1 MTTIDYRAPSATRV
15 GLVRSLREATDL
27 EVVGG
32 KALNLAR
39 MMKLGLRV
47 PDGFVLTA
55 AALERHI
62 VDSGLRDVPLEKMR
76 EAVMGAPM
84 ALDVSDALRDA
95 AGDLLRS
102 GPVVVRSS
110 AIGEDS
116 ATDSFAGQLDSFLH
130 ITDEAQ
136 LIRAVLA
143 CWSSCWSDRS
153 LAYRASR
160 GRRAQGMGVI
170 VQQQVDARFGGV
182 MFTRTTDDLILV
194 EFTTGLADRLVA
206 GEIDPSRIAMRTDG
220 TAARPLF
227 NATGTPALPESLSVE
242 LAQIAGALERGFGSP
257 QDVEW
262 VADDHGVQVVQTR
275 PITAAVRALAAAEPH
290 RTTRW
295 TNANVSENFPEPITP
310 LLYSIVSAGY
320 AHYFRNLAQAFGL
333 SRSRIAAMDDALRH
347 VVGVHSARLYYNLT
361 SIHTILATAPFGD
374 RLVSAFNRFVGTDG
388 AEGAAVLARPAGL
401 RARLGE
407 WRELAWIALKTSW
420 TYFTIERRI
429 FGFERT
435 VDDFAARTHPSR
447 LQAMDLREL
456 RLALAELM
464 DIRCNRW
471 TSASLA
477 DAAAMVTYS
486 ALHRL
491 IRAVYHG
498 KEPGSLHNSLLKAI
512 PGLVSGEPVHR
523 LWELSRLLR
532 ENRTD
537 EFQRAFDDY
546 LERWGFRCSAELML
560 TIPSYQEDPTALM
573 ETIRSYAALDGE
585 SPAEALARQLAIRE
599 ADTRAMLKIAGW
611 RAPLILVVLRWTQ
624 ASIALR
630 ERARLKQALLYSRCR
645 RIALA
650 LGDRLVQAGRFARQ
664 DDVFWLTTS
673 ELDDLAAGATMFPAH
688 VASLIAQRRD
698 EHARLSATPAPD
710 SFRTI
715 EGDYE
720 PLADDASAPIDEKA
734 AKGVYRGTGAC
745 GGRVTGRVAVLND
758 VSEAPRLRQG
768 DVLVTR
774 QTDPGWAPVFFLISG
789 LVIER
794 GGMLSHGA
802 IVARE
807 FGIPCVVGI
816 RDATSSLA
824 TVQRVSV
831 DGDRGEVHVLD

>member
-1 MTTIDYRAPSATRV
+1 MTTIDYRAPSATRA
-15 GLVRSLREATDL
+15 GLIRSLRDAADL
-27 EVVGG
+27 EMVGG

-39 MMKLGLRV
+39 MMELGLRV

-55 AALERHI
+55 AALERH
-62 VDSGLRDVPLEKMR
+62 VEAAGLRDVPPERMR
-76 EAVMGAPM
+76 EAVMAAPM
-84 ALDVSDALRDA
+84 PTAITDELREA
-95 AGDLLRS
+95 TGELLGS

-116 ATDSFAGQLDSFLH
+116 ASDSFAGQLDSFLH
-130 ITDEAQ
+130 ITDEAA
-136 LIRAVLA
+136 LTRAVLA
-143 CWSSCWSDRS
+143 CWASCWSDRS

-160 GRRAQGMGVI
+160 GRHAQGMGVI

-194 EFTTGLADRLVA
+194 EFTAGLADRLVA
-206 GEIDPSRIAMRTDG
+206 GEIDPSRIAMRPDG
-220 TAARPLF
+220 GDSRMLF
-227 NATGTPALPESLSVE
+227 NAEGMPALPEPIRHE
-242 LAQIAGALERGFGSP
+242 LAQIAEQLERGFGSA

-262 VADDHGVQVVQTR
+262 VADDRGVQVVQTR
-275 PITAAVRALAAAEPH
+275 PITAAVRALPATELG

-320 AHYFRNLAQAFGL
+320 AHYFRNLARAFGL
-333 SRSRIAAMDDALRH
+333 SRSRVAAMDDALRH

-388 AEGAAVLARPAGL
+388 AEGAAMLAPTRGL

-407 WRELAWIALKTSW
+407 WRELAWITLKTSW
-420 TYFTIERRI
+420 TYFTIERRLAR
-429 FGFERT
+429 FERT
-435 VDDFAARTHPSR
+435 IDDFAARTHPSR
-447 LQAMDLREL
+447 LQAMALREL

-464 DIRCNRW
+464 DIRCHRW

-491 IRAVYHG
+491 IRAIYHG
-498 KEPGSLHNSLLKAI
+498 EEPGSLHNNLLKAI

-523 LWELSRLLR
+523 LWEMSRLLR
-532 ENRTD
+532 ENRTAD
-537 EFQRAFDDY
+537 FQRAFDDY

-560 TIPSYQEDPTALM
+560 TIPSYQEDPAAVM

-585 SPAEALARQLAIRE
+585 SPAQALARQLVTRE
-599 ADTRAMLKIAGW
+599 SDTRAMLMVAGW
-611 RAPLILVVLRWTQ
+611 RAPLALVVLRWTQ
-624 ASIALR
+624 TSIALR

-650 LGDRLVQAGRFARQ
+650 LGDRLVEAGRLARQ

-673 ELDDLAAGATMFPAH
+673 ELDELAAGATMFPAQTG
-688 VASLIAQRRD
+688 SLIAQRRTA
-698 EHARLSATPAPD
+698 HAKASVTPAPD
-710 SFRTI
+710 SFRTV
-715 EGDYE
+715 EGKYE
-720 PLADDASAPIDEKA
+720 PLVDDAPAPTNDRQA
-734 AKGVYRGTGAC
+734 RGVFRGTGAC
-745 GGRVTGRVAVLND
+745 GGQVTGRVAVLHD
-758 VSEAPRLRQG
+758 VSEASRLQQG

-816 RDATSSLA
+816 RDATSRL
-824 TVQRVSV
+824 TNVQRVSV